1 MTLEEAMRI
10 VMKMKPWLDRLRAY
24 DMGEWDPG
32 DFKELKNFNRREK
45 KGGRRGGRSSREVDS
60 DKSGKE

>member
-10 VMKMKPWLDRLRAY
+10 VMKMKPWLDKLRAY

-45 KGGRRGGRSSREVDS
+45 K
-60 DKSGKE
+60 